1 MANGVI
7 VPTAVYPPSG
17 RGRYYQ
23 TYNTRTVPNTPP
35 PPQTQTTPASGFN
48 YSRGRLF
55 NLMQNSPG
63 GTIRVSVPNGVPA
76 FLGTRT
82 IILMAWA
89 LSMTMV
95 SLDEWHTY
103 HILPRPARLWY
114 TSLTYFLL
122 ALVAT
127 IDATVPIVNLFAI
140 GYTIAVAY
148 NYYQGTGGFGG
159 FGKNEGNP
167 K

>member
-7 VPTAVYPPSG
+7 EPTAVYPPSTGSG
-17 RGRYYQ
+17 RFYQ
-23 TYNTRTVPNTPP
+23 TYNTRVIPNVPP
-35 PPQTQTTPASGFN
+35 PTTAPGFN
-48 YSRGRLF
+48 YSGSRIYGA
-55 NLMQNSPG
+55 MQRAPG
-63 GTIRVSVPNGVPA
+63 GAIRVNVPTGVPS

-89 LSMTMV
+89 MSMAMV

-122 ALVAT
+122 AIVAT
-127 IDATVPIVNLFAI
+127 FDVAVPMVNLFAI

-148 NYYQGTGGFGG
+148 NYYQGNGGFGG
-159 FGKNEGNP
+159 FGKNEG
-167 K
+167 KAK